1 MKVALCFLISGKQN
15 VNKEQLWI
23 KWLSENKDL
32 FNIYFHYKDYAT
44 IFSPW
49 IKKHA
54 LPQNYIV
61 ETSYYHV
68 VPAYMSLLC
77 YAHKHDKQNQWFI
90 FLTESCVPII
100 SPLKFRELFLSFYD
114 CSILNWRKPWWNV
127 NFCKRANLKHIPQE
141 FHFGH
146 DPYFLLKRE
155 DTESLIKVYTVKTE
169 EHFIYRFICQGAIAN
184 ESVFAILFYILKKL
198 ETKYLINASTHAT
211 DWSRPT
217 STTSPHVFSSI
228 TDHNKDQEFICQF
241 CKDNKYTMFLR
252 KVGPDF
258 SDHLLED
265 IIYKDNEL
273 EERKERV
280 WKLEWILFLKMN
292 TYLPALGIG
301 LFLYFLCYLT
311 QSLARSF
318 FSFVP
323 ESVP

>member
-68 VPAYMSLLC
+68 VPAYMSLLS
-77 YAHKHDKQNQWFI
+77 YAHKHDNKNQWFI

-100 SPLKFRELFLSFYD
+100 SPLKFKELFLSFYD

-127 NFCKRANLKHIPQE
+127 NFCKRANLKHIPQD

-155 DTESLIKVYTVKTE
+155 DAESLIKE
-169 EHFIYRFICQGAIAN
+169 ISLNPQIFNIYKKVCQGAIAN

-198 ETKYLINASTHAT
+198 ETKYLINAATHAT

-228 TDHNKDQEFICQF
+228 TDHNKDEQFICQF
-241 CKDNKYTMFLR
+241 CKNNKYTMFLR

-258 SDHLLED
+258 PDHLLED

-280 WKLEWILFLKMN
+280 WKLEWIFFLKMN

-301 LFLYFLCYLT
+301 LFLYFVCYLT
-311 QSLARSF
+311 QSLFLSLSSF
-318 FSFVP
+318 LKP
-323 ESVP
+323 IP

>member
-68 VPAYMSLLC
+68 VPAYMSLLS
-77 YAHKHDKQNQWFI
+77 YAHKHDNKNQWFI

-100 SPLKFRELFLSFYD
+100 SPLKFKELFLSFYD

-127 NFCKRANLKHIPQE
+127 NFCNRANLKHIPQE

-155 DTESLIKVYTVKTE
+155 DVETLIKE
-169 EHFIYRFICQGAIAN
+169 ISLNPQIFNIYKKVCQGAIAN

-198 ETKYLINASTHAT
+198 DTKYLINAATHAT

-228 TDHNKDQEFICQF
+228 TDHNKDNDFIYHF
-241 CKDNKYTMFLR
+241 LKDNKYTMFLR

-258 SDHLLED
+258 PNDLLED

-280 WKLEWILFLKMN
+280 WKLEWILFFKMN
-292 TYLPALGIG
+292 TYLPALGVGI
-301 LFLYFLCYLT
+301 FLYFVCYLT

-318 FSFVP
+318 FSSFLSFVP
-323 ESVP
+323 

>member
-1 MKVALCFLISGKQN
+1 MKVALCFLISGKQH
-15 VNKEQLWI
+15 VNKEHIWI

-68 VPAYMSLLC
+68 VPAYMSLLS
-77 YAHKHDKQNQWFI
+77 YALKHDNKNQWFI

-100 SPLKFRELFLSFYD
+100 SPLKFKELFLSFYD

-155 DTESLIKVYTVKTE
+155 DAESLIKVYTVKTE
-169 EHFIYRFICQGAIAN
+169 EHFFFRFICQGAIAN

-198 ETKYLINASTHAT
+198 ETKYLINAATHAT

-217 STTSPHVFSSI
+217 SPTSPHVFNADS
-228 TDHNKDQEFICQF
+228 NKLEDIQFICKF
-241 CKDNKYTMFLR
+241 LDTNKYTMFLR

-258 SDHLLED
+258 PDHLLED

-273 EERKERV
+273 KERKERV
-280 WKLEWILFLKMN
+280 WKLEWILFFKMN
-292 TYLPALGIG
+292 TYLPALGVGI
-301 LFLYFLCYLT
+301 FLYFLCYLCY
-311 QSLARSF
+311 LLNL
-318 FSFVP
+318 
-323 ESVP
+323 